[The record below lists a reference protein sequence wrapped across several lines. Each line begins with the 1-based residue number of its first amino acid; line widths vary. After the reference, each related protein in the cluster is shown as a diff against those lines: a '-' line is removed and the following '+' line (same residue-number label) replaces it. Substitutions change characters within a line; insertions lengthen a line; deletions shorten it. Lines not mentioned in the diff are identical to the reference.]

1 MTRRCARHEEGDAD
15 PPWEL
20 GGLIACKAV
29 LVPARAGLSCEVGAK
44 ASGVGVVAL
53 DVGGTGDVDGLD
65 LDDPVRART
74 VEASEHQIG
83 GVL

>member
-1 MTRRCARHEEGDAD
+1 
-15 PPWEL
+15 
-20 GGLIACKAV
+20 
-29 LVPARAGLSCEVGAK
+29 VPARAGLSCEVGAE